1 MDIWQQTD
9 HVRIVLAQ
17 ARLEREMMKPHRG
30 VDAAGVDASRVLL
43 SEGAVAPLPEPTA
56 EASRG
61 GQ

>member
-9 HVRIVLAQ
+9 HVRIVLP
-17 ARLEREMMKPHRG
+17 RLEYEMMKPHHG
-30 VDAAGVDASRVLL
+30 VDAARVDASRVLL

>member
-9 HVRIVLAQ
+9 HVRIVLA
-17 ARLEREMMKPHRG
+17 RLEYEMMKPHHG
-30 VDAAGVDASRVLL
+30 VDAACVDASRVLL